1 MNIIPVIDIS
11 LGIAVH
17 ARRGERMTYQPI
29 RSALLQGADPMAL
42 LRAYCKTLESR
53 AVYVA
58 DLDAISGLGDNLS
71 IIAEMAASEPQVE
84 LLVDAGIRGANEA
97 RCLLESG
104 AGKVIIASESLP
116 SLDAA
121 SAPLSALG
129 AERAVFSI
137 DMMDRT
143 VLWREA
149 STEPR
154 DPKKV
159 AARLMS
165 LGFREAIL
173 LEMERIGTGG
183 GIDARFLGRIAR
195 AAPGMNLIVGG
206 GIKTATELPR
216 LKRAGA
222 SGVLLA
228 TALHDGTIT
237 REDLIR
243 VGVDR

>member
-11 LGIAVH
+11 RGIAVH
-17 ARRGERMTYQPI
+17 ARRGERLTYRPI
-29 RSALLQGADPMAL
+29 RSALLQGADPTAL
-42 LRAYCKTLESR
+42 LRAYRKTLESR
-53 AVYVA
+53 AAYVA
-58 DLDAISGLGDNLS
+58 DLDAIMGLGDNLA

-84 LLVDAGIRGANEA
+84 LLVDAGIRSANEA

-104 AGKVIIASESLP
+104 VKKVIIASESLP

-121 SAPLSALG
+121 SGPLAALG
-129 AERAVFSI
+129 AERTVFSI
-137 DMMDRT
+137 DMRDRT

-149 STEPR
+149 STEPG
-154 DPKKV
+154 DPEEL

-173 LEMERIGTGG
+173 LEMERIGTANGA
-183 GIDARFLGRIAR
+183 DARFLGRIVR
-195 AAPGMNLIVGG
+195 AAPGMKFIAGG
-206 GIKTATELPR
+206 GIRTATELPR
-216 LKRAGA
+216 LKRAGV

-237 REDLIR
+237 RKDLIR
-243 VGVDR
+243 VGLDR